1 MTDRPLP
8 IAAPA
13 QPAKRTAPAA
23 MSPLEALGAELGAI
37 AAQID
42 RETRLRLDA
51 GLAEIR
57 RVTSEMEL
65 RFERLERALLDSV
78 AVVEPSK
85 AAEPTK
91 ADKPRV
97 RVPAGSARP

>member
-1 MTDRPLP
+1 MSSPPPLP
-8 IAAPA
+8 KPSAI
-13 QPAKRTAPAA
+13 K
-23 MSPLEALGAELGAI
+23 SPLEALGAELGAI

-57 RVTSEMEL
+57 RATSEMEL
-65 RFERLERALLDSV
+65 RFERLERALLDTMPK
-78 AVVEPSK
+78 ADPPK

-91 ADKPRV
+91 ADKPRL
-97 RVPAGSARP
+97 RVPAGSSKP

>member
-1 MTDRPLP
+1 MTDSPLP
-8 IAAPA
+8 APSPKPSA
-13 QPAKRTAPAA
+13 VKT
-23 MSPLEALGAELGAI
+23 PLEALGAELGAI

-51 GLAEIR
+51 GLADIR

-65 RFERLERALLDSV
+65 RFERLERALLDS
-78 AVVEPSK
+78 
-85 AAEPTK
+85 AAAGNAPAPAK

>member
-1 MTDRPLP
+1 MSTPAPLP
-8 IAAPA
+8 APSVKPSA
-13 QPAKRTAPAA
+13 VK
-23 MSPLEALGAELGAI
+23 SPLEVLGAELGAI

-51 GLAEIR
+51 GLADIR
-57 RVTSEMEL
+57 RATSEFEL
-65 RFERLERALLDSV
+65 RFERLERGLLDRL
-78 AVVEPSK
+78 AAIEP
-85 AAEPTK
+85 AAGNVPAPAK